1 MIYAFNFTGSRDLD
15 LARLMRQTLKK
26 YCRNLA
32 SVQSIN
38 VDGEGYGNGAGWEP
52 SMMKLKAFREVV
64 KKGIT
69 DTDYVLSIDSDVV
82 FCNPDVFKHIHTY
95 GIIGIQ
101 QQGKPTNT
109 YIGHLSHMSGASI
122 YIRGDI
128 SKKIAAI
135 TEDKLDQ
142 IRQQF
147 KMYVLAEQEDVVL
160 SYLAKYVGADFY
172 GLPDHL
178 FNGDFGQDIIDKDL
192 KSFYH
197 LNFGARTFLDE
208 PNINKWDVPRILE
221 SKGIVI

>member
-1 MIYAFNFTGSRDLD
+1 MIYAFNFTGARDLD
-15 LARLMRQTLKK
+15 LARLMRHTLKK
-26 YCRNLA
+26 YCRQLG
-32 SVQSIN
+32 SIQSIN

-52 SMMKLKAFREVV
+52 SMMKLKALREVV
-64 KKGIT
+64 KKGIS
-69 DTDYVLSIDSDVV
+69 DNDYVLSIDSDVV
-82 FCNPDVFKHIHTY
+82 FCSPDVFKHIHSY

-109 YIGHLSHMSGASI
+109 YIGHLSHMSGASV

-128 SKKIAAI
+128 AKKIAAI

-147 KMYVLAEQEDVVL
+147 RMYVLAEQEDVVL
-160 SYLAKYVGADFY
+160 SYLAKSVGADFY
-172 GLPDHL
+172 GLPDYL

-197 LNFGARTFLDE
+197 LNFGTRTFLDE
-208 PNINKWDVPRILE
+208 PNINKWDVPRVLE
-221 SKGIVI
+221 SKGIII

>member
-26 YCRNLA
+26 YCRTLG

-38 VDGEGYGNGAGWEP
+38 VDGQGYGNGAGWEP
-52 SMMKLKAFREVV
+52 SMMKLKAFRQVV
-64 KKGIT
+64 KQGIT

-82 FCNPDVFKHIHTY
+82 FCNPDAFKYIHTH

-101 QQGKPTNT
+101 QAGKPTNT
-109 YIGHLSHMSGASI
+109 YLGHLSHMSGASI

-128 SKKIAAI
+128 AKKICAI

-160 SYLAKYVGADFY
+160 SYLAKFVGADFY
-172 GLPDHL
+172 GLPTEL
-178 FNGDFGQDIIDKDL
+178 FNGDLEEDILNNSL

-197 LNFGARTFLDE
+197 LNFAARTFLGE
-208 PNINKWDVPRILE
+208 QITGKWDVPSLLERKNIIL
-221 SKGIVI
+221 